1 MSLSLVLVGLCLSVY
16 CVCDYRFAIKTQ
28 LCPKD
33 NEFHNVL
40 REVRFL
46 RACRHPCIIDVH
58 DAFLMTNPR
67 YAMHSALSV
76 LQS

>member
-1 MSLSLVLVGLCLSVY
+1 MVALCQFFARSTFHLLYLSFDC
-16 CVCDYRFAIKTQ
+16 RFAIKTQ
-28 LCPKD
+28 LCPKES
-33 NEFHNVL
+33 EFQNVL

-67 YAMHSALSV
+67 
-76 LQS
+76 

>member
-1 MSLSLVLVGLCLSVY
+1 MFVFF
-16 CVCDYRFAIKTQ
+16 RFAIKTQ

-33 NEFHNVL
+33 SDFHNVL

-67 YAMHSALSV
+67 YCTFHFLFYNILCVRM
-76 LQS
+76 

>member
-1 MSLSLVLVGLCLSVY
+1 MYAYVFACT
-16 CVCDYRFAIKTQ
+16 CRFAIKTQ

-33 NEFHNVL
+33 SEFHNVL

-67 YAMHSALSV
+67 YYRV
-76 LQS
+76 LLC